1 MIKSKNMERKINV
14 HWSWFTRIVTILVSL
29 VFVGI
34 VWRELKNFLA
44 DSHNY
49 GSLLYIFI
57 CVLLLVVYA
66 INAPISVRLTP
77 QYFELKKIVGR
88 IRIEYTAIT
97 HVERYKPSFW
107 DLRVFGSAGF
117 FGYIGFFRG
126 DEIGS
131 YKAFMGDTGQA
142 FLIRTVHGNL
152 YVFSTE
158 TPDKTIEELKK
169 RIIK

>member
-1 MIKSKNMERKINV
+1 MEQKINV
-14 HWSWFTRIVTILVSL
+14 HWSWFTKIVTILVSL
-29 VFVGI
+29 VFVRIIWQEFKDFQANSLNHG
-34 VWRELKNFLA
+34 A
-44 DSHNY
+44 
-49 GSLLYIFI
+49 LLYVIFFI
-57 CVLLLVVYA
+57 LISVVFA
-66 INAPISVRLTP
+66 MNAPISVRLTP
-77 QYFELKKIVGR
+77 QYFELRKLVGR

-97 HVERYKPSFW
+97 HVVRYKPSFW

-126 DEIGS
+126 DEVG
-131 YKAFMGDTGQA
+131 YKGFMGDTEQA
-142 FLIRTVHGNL
+142 FLIRTEQGNC

>member
-1 MIKSKNMERKINV
+1 MEQKINV
-14 HWSWFTRIVTILVSL
+14 HWSWYTRIVTILGSL
-29 VFVGI
+29 VLVSI
-34 VWRELKNFLA
+34 VWRELRNFLA
-44 DSHNY
+44 DFHDY
-49 GSLLYIFI
+49 GALLYVLVGIF
-57 CVLLLVVYA
+57 LLVVYA

-131 YKAFMGDTGQA
+131 YKGFMGDTGQA
-142 FLIRTVHGNL
+142 FLIRTKRGKL

-158 TPDKTIEELKK
+158 APDRTVEELKK
-169 RIIK
+169 RIQ

>member
-1 MIKSKNMERKINV
+1 MEQKINV
-14 HWSWFTRIVTILVSL
+14 HWSWYTRIVTILGSL
-29 VFVGI
+29 VLVSI
-34 VWRELKNFLA
+34 VWRELRNFLA
-44 DSHNY
+44 DFHDY
-49 GSLLYIFI
+49 GALLY
-57 CVLLLVVYA
+57 VLVVILLPVGFA

-77 QYFELKKIVGR
+77 QYFELRKLVGR
-88 IRIEYTAIT
+88 VRIPYTAMT

-107 DLRVFGSAGF
+107 DFRAFGTAGF

-126 DEIGS
+126 DDICR
-131 YKAFMGDTGQA
+131 YKGFMGDTRQA